1 MICYYRPQRSC
12 GQGYVFTRVCD
23 SVHRGGLWQGEPP
36 PPPGRETPLGR
47 ENPPGRETPP
57 LARRHPP
64 GQGDTPL
71 GRRPPQ
77 GDTPPGKEAPSPSPP
92 GRETPPPP
100 GIRSMNGRYAS
111 YWNAFLFQVQLT
123 WDETDKTRTE
133 VLMRKFNKDDLE
145 KMDMKDYLASSSSED
160 EGSCSYPILQRRR
173 FKPNLVYI
181 YPSSLLYDTQFRY

>member
-1 MICYYRPQRSC
+1 MICYYRPQRSS

-36 PPPGRETPLGR
+36 PGRETPLGR
-47 ENPPGRETPP
+47 ENPPGREPPGKETPP
-57 LARRHPP
+57 GAGKHPP
-64 GQGDTPL
+64 GQ
-71 GRRPPQ
+71 
-77 GDTPPGKEAPSPSPP
+77 
-92 GRETPPPP
+92 ETPAGRHPPWQGGPLPLPP
-100 GIRSMNGRYAS
+100 GIRSMNVRYAP

>member
-23 SVHRGGLWQGEPP
+23 SVHRGVSGRENPPPPGQGDPPGQGAPQQGDTPPWAGRHPPGQGDPPGRETPPQGDTPLARRPPPP
-36 PPPGRETPLGR
+36 PPPGRET
-47 ENPPGRETPP
+47 
-57 LARRHPP
+57 
-64 GQGDTPL
+64 
-71 GRRPPQ
+71 
-77 GDTPPGKEAPSPSPP
+77 
-92 GRETPPPP
+92 PPP

-111 YWNAFLFQVQLT
+111 YWNTFLFQVQLT

-173 FKPNLVYI
+173 FKPNLVFI